1 MESFLLFQTLVIMIM
16 IILIITSIINN
27 VLSCSIYHSFISKV
41 LTMILNQ
48 RTTVFLDYIR
58 KREGFMDSFLK
69 HLGTSAIMDLL
80 LQMIVANDGDQN
92 KLDLALVSSFLVL
105 PLSI

>member
-1 MESFLLFQTLVIMIM
+1 
-16 IILIITSIINN
+16 
-27 VLSCSIYHSFISKV
+27 
-41 LTMILNQ
+41 MILNQ

-105 PLSI
+105 PLCLYNDILLMFLMYLVAEGDGCD